1 MITGAKIE
9 KKWEVQGLVV
19 ALVLTWKGAQRSK
32 IVCVIFRAN
41 NCLSCRQ
48 IPGPPIPEFLKEFA
62 GMLPLSLPWN
72 GPIAD
77 VEHIFR
83 AMLLVDFPP
92 RSCIEQAAQQQQQQM
107 QKQLTL
113 QHQQQLQQQA
123 AEFDKNSG
131 LGDDDGASGV
141 VSKRPAH
148 DIFRSRQ
155 KQKLSKLG

>member
-1 MITGAKIE
+1 
-9 KKWEVQGLVV
+9 
-19 ALVLTWKGAQRSK
+19 
-32 IVCVIFRAN
+32 
-41 NCLSCRQ
+41 
-48 IPGPPIPEFLKEFA
+48 
-62 GMLPLSLPWN
+62 MLPLSLPWN

-92 RSCIEQAAQQQQQQM
+92 RSHIEQVAQQRQQ
-107 QKQLTL
+107 LAL
-113 QHQQQLQQQA
+113 QHQQQMQHQA
-123 AEFDKNSG
+123 AELDKNSG

-141 VSKRPAH
+141 VSKRPTH

>member
-1 MITGAKIE
+1 
-9 KKWEVQGLVV
+9 
-19 ALVLTWKGAQRSK
+19 
-32 IVCVIFRAN
+32 
-41 NCLSCRQ
+41 
-48 IPGPPIPEFLKEFA
+48 
-62 GMLPLSLPWN
+62 MLPLSLPWN

-92 RSCIEQAAQQQQQQM
+92 RSRIEQVAQQQQQQM
-107 QKQLTL
+107 QQQLAL
-113 QHQQQLQQQA
+113 QQLQQQA
-123 AEFDKNSG
+123 AEVDKKNSG
-131 LGDDDGASGV
+131 LGDDDGTSGV